1 MPVRISDLGT
11 AYKTRYDQLRHAVFT
26 GDARSVEELLPTRA
40 DILKDFGEGLLRK
53 ACMEGYPDVVRVLL
67 AHGAKPPTG
76 GNQRPDNL
84 LKTVIWSIR
93 GNSSDAERDS
103 CIKILH
109 LLIEYGVNPNM
120 MDGDSQVPLHYSC
133 DLEEKD
139 TDAALE
145 LTRILL
151 DAGADVNARNHHNE
165 TPLLKVT
172 NNGNVPVAELL
183 IDRGADVNAK
193 DEEDCAPLS
202 DASRG
207 GHTDLARLLLDHG
220 AEVDARDKYGYTSLH
235 WVCEE
240 GHTDLARLLLETGAD
255 VNIKNGIGSTPL
267 HRACSEGHTDI
278 ASLLIEKGADPGA
291 RNKVGTTPLD
301 LVLNNLT
308 PDNPAREEILDLFR
322 QYAPEMVMEA
332 YCMQS
337 PGGVR

>member
-1 MPVRISDLGT
+1 MSVRISDLGT
-11 AYKTRYDQLRHAVFT
+11 AYKIRYDRLRHAVFT

-67 AHGAKPPTG
+67 AHGAKPPMG

-93 GNSSDAERDS
+93 GNSSDAERNS

-109 LLIEYGVNPNM
+109 LLIEHGVNPNM
-120 MDGDSQVPLHYSC
+120 MDGDLQVPLHYSC

-145 LTRILL
+145 LTRTLL

-172 NNGNVPVAELL
+172 NNGNVAVAELL

-207 GHTDLARLLLDHG
+207 GYADLVRLLLSHG
-220 AEVDARDKYGYTSLH
+220 ADVNILDKHGYTPLH
-235 WVCEE
+235 WACEE
-240 GHTDLARLLLETGAD
+240 GHADIARLLLEVGAD

-267 HRACSEGHTDI
+267 HRACAEGHADT
-278 ASLLIEKGADPGA
+278 AHLLLDAGADVNT
-291 RNKVGTTPLD
+291 RDVLD
-301 LVLNNLT
+301 ETALDKILRWQAGLSS
-308 PDNPAREEILDLFR
+308 REEIIDLFR
-322 QYAPEMVMEA
+322 QYAPELVFEQF
-332 YCMQS
+332 CTRG
-337 PGGVR
+337 PRV